1 MSVQKLRER
10 KAHFFWVWA
19 RGYFRIRAWVPT
31 DVRSWVSS
39 VWQLA
44 HSLLVTMTNFQYCKG
59 SYSLAKKHK
68 WMKWLAQASTCGK
81 FMTKTHILWGCFFF
95 SKTPLTRFC
104 EWRHNEEEKI
114 KNGGCRVS
122 DLFLIHLY
130 FNHSPSDLLHYPLVL
145 QKLESCGYFDI

>member
-81 FMTKTHILWGCFFF
+81 FMTKTHILWGWFFF
-95 SKTPLTRFC
+95 LKHPWPVS
-104 EWRHNEEEKI
+104 
-114 KNGGCRVS
+114 VS
-122 DLFLIHLY
+122 DDTMKKRRSRMVAVVFQISSWSICILTTVHLIYCITHWSY
-130 FNHSPSDLLHYPLVL
+130 S
-145 QKLESCGYFDI
+145 GGR